1 MLASPTERIQSHSG
15 DLAGLCEGTRV
26 TDYVTLGVV
35 ARTCPVDL
43 VHMIL
48 KETGRESAG
57 IGNSRP
63 TSFSTM

>member
-1 MLASPTERIQSHSG
+1 MARTV
-15 DLAGLCEGTRV
+15 AGLCEGTRV